1 MILFASR
8 VRMGFFIVRMT
19 GYTRTA
25 TYLGSVNPFEKETNL
40 FRAKN
45 EVVYSSGVNLGSV
58 KAYTNYKV
66 SFSFITYSSENIGKS
81 ELLRFSATEQDCC
94 SFLDK
99 YLSISFVPKAH
110 SAIHFDAAQN
120 RAIQILELILEVNF
134 GTVRD
139 GSLTMQIP
147 NITKNQWNNF
157 DVTVIN
163 NVYTVRLNKY
173 ESTVTTS
180 SRYRRP
186 LRDQL
191 LNVKLGRVAK
201 DVRKSKPMTLSG
213 PYHHDIV
220 LKNGYIYLVRSV
232 FTLILCCHLV
242 FGLWQARCTQKIIRL
257 ADGRSLS
264 PVVSFDINGN
274 LNIIISENE
283 QNSTLNFI
291 EIKHC
296 VHRIFETEGWKNVV
310 LDVEGNSEASIST
323 ESAQLM
329 SETTFELQILIVHTR
344 QTEKSIS
351 NLTHFIWTHL
361 VAHGKKSCK

>member
-1 MILFASR
+1 M
-8 VRMGFFIVRMT
+8 
-19 GYTRTA
+19 
-25 TYLGSVNPFEKETNL
+25 
-40 FRAKN
+40 
-45 EVVYSSGVNLGSV
+45 
-58 KAYTNYKV
+58 
-66 SFSFITYSSENIGKS
+66 
-81 ELLRFSATEQDCC
+81 
-94 SFLDK
+94 
-99 YLSISFVPKAH
+99 
-110 SAIHFDAAQN
+110 
-120 RAIQILELILEVNF
+120 
-134 GTVRD
+134 
-139 GSLTMQIP
+139 TMQIP
-147 NITKNQWNNF
+147 NITQNQWNNF

-220 LKNGYIYLVRSV
+220 PKNGYIYLGS
-232 FTLILCCHLV
+232 I
-242 FGLWQARCTQKIIRL
+242 GLYSDFMLSFSIWTVASKVYAKEIIRL

-291 EIKHC
+291 EIKHS

-310 LDVEGNSEASIST
+310 LDVEGNSLKASIST

-329 SETTFELQILIVHTR
+329 SETTFELQNSYRPYKTDGNIYIKSNPFYMDSSRGTWKKILQVDGTQYTPTSSPIG
-344 QTEKSIS
+344 
-351 NLTHFIWTHL
+351 
-361 VAHGKKSCK
+361 HGVE